1 MVHHFVLPDVQKKI
15 ARERIVARQRQKLKT
30 IHDAIYNRFEKFL
43 PKGPPRELEPTEIV
57 TDILKEVEEQAM
69 QIVED
74 KHVSD
79 EEDLVADTMG
89 EISRRSSQRSEALIE
104 EPEEP
109 HGKHYDELLEM
120 YLNELAREAD
130 EYQMPPDP
138 ESDVTPFDLGME
150 EQGFEFLYPN
160 DGLETITEVD
170 DSDISQEKRS
180 M

>member
-1 MVHHFVLPDVQKKI
+1 
-15 ARERIVARQRQKLKT
+15 
-30 IHDAIYNRFEKFL
+30 
-43 PKGPPRELEPTEIV
+43 
-57 TDILKEVEEQAM
+57 M